1 MATPNSTV
9 AAVLNWLKGKAETSS
24 PLDAYP
30 IGAVYIST
38 QPTDPASILGGRW
51 KALNEGRVLIGAN
64 DAYPAGS
71 KGGEARVV
79 LSVDQMPSHS
89 HSGSTST
96 SGQHLHNIYGTV
108 NETDRRAYVP
118 SYIDTEHKLLTT
130 TGMNLGTTAY
140 GGSHYHYLDVSQ
152 TGGNKPHNNLPPY
165 LSVYMWERIS

>member
-64 DAYPAGS
+64 AAYPAGS
-71 KGGEARVV
+71 KGGEASVV

-89 HSGSTST
+89 HRGSTST
-96 SGQHLHNIYGTV
+96 SGQHLHNIYGTS
-108 NETDRRAYVP
+108 NETDRWAYVP
-118 SYIDTEHKLLTT
+118 AYIDTEHKLLTT
-130 TGMNLGTTAY
+130 SGKSLGTTAY
-140 GGSHYHYLDVSQ
+140 GGLHYHSLDVSE